1 VPTVAWGREVAV
13 IAREVR
19 ELPVPEGD
27 TTTGMVCDSAIVSWF
42 WTCSFAVEGV
52 ARLPLPMVPV
62 RVVELTR
69 EVLSGEPFQRMTAE
83 LVKFAPVTL
92 RVWA

>member
-1 VPTVAWGREVAV
+1 V
-13 IAREVR
+13 IARGVR
-19 ELPVPEGD
+19 EVPEAVPD
-27 TTTGMVCDSAIVSWF
+27 TTTGTVCDSAIVAGF

-69 EVLSGEPFQRMTAE
+69 EVMTGEPFQRMTAL
-83 LVKFAPVTL
+83 LVKFEPVTL